1 MKIVMTQSVCKQG
14 LDIMDK
20 AGVTYY
26 DANNGDPNNYLDQ
39 MQDADGIIVRI
50 ATCDANVIENS
61 PNLKVIGRTGVGYDY
76 VDVKKATEKGIPV
89 VITPGANN
97 RSVAEH
103 TVSVMLAMAKNIV
116 ESETEFRKG
125 NWEVRANKKIFEFQD
140 KTVGII
146 GMGNIGGI
154 VCKLCLG
161 LGMKVIGFDSFFTKE
176 QIEAMGAEY
185 TNDKDEL
192 LRRSDF
198 VTVHIPLF
206 ESTRN
211 TIAKRELEIM
221 KKTAMLIN
229 TSRGGIVNEA
239 DLVEAL
245 KNGEIAGA
253 SLDVFSR
260 EPLPLDDSLFTA
272 PNLLLTP
279 HTAAQTQEAVV
290 RMAEMCVE
298 GMLAV
303 LRGEKWPY
311 VADKSVYEHPIW
323 KEK

>member
-1 MKIVMTQSVCKQG
+1 MTQSVCKEG
-14 LDIMDK
+14 LELMDK
-20 AGVTYY
+20 NGITHY

-39 MQDADGIIVRI
+39 MQDADGLIVRI

-103 TVSVMLAMAKNIV
+103 TVAVMLAMSKNLA
-116 ESETEFRKG
+116 ESENEFRKG
-125 NWEVRANKKIFEFQD
+125 NWGVRGNKKIFEFEN

-146 GMGNIGGI
+146 GMGNIGAI

-176 QIEAMGAEY
+176 QIESKGAEY
-185 TNDKDEL
+185 TDDKDYL
-192 LRRSDF
+192 LRNSDF

-211 TIAKRELEIM
+211 TIAKREFGIM
-221 KKTAMLIN
+221 KKTALLVN
-229 TSRGGIVNEA
+229 TARGGIVNET

-245 KNGEIAGA
+245 KNGDIAGA
-253 SLDVFSR
+253 SVDVFSR
-260 EPLPLDDSLFTA
+260 EPLPLDDQLFTA

-279 HTAAQTQEAVV
+279 HTAAQTNEAVV
-290 RMAEMCVE
+290 KMAEMCVE
-298 GMLAV
+298 GMMAV

-323 KEK
+323 KDK